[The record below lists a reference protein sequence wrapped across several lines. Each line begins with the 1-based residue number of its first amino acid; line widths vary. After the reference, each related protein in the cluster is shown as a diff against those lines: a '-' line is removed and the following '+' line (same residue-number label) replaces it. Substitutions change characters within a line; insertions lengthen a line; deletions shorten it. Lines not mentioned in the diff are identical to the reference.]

1 MCFGSNA
8 VLMER
13 MRSRFSGAVAPRKYG
28 RFATPMPVLAG
39 GEPSQGVRVV
49 VNSGHVLVEVVL
61 PLSVGALSANHAQVY
76 VSVAC
81 VPECDHLHAGLLLGL
96 VDELDEVSGAV
107 YRHYEVNRLL
117 LADRLHS
124 LDETAAHLPDVRRG
138 LRVARG

>member
-1 MCFGSNA
+1 M
-8 VLMER
+8 
-13 MRSRFSGAVAPRKYG
+13 
-28 RFATPMPVLAG
+28 
-39 GEPSQGVRVV
+39 
-49 VNSGHVLVEVVL
+49 EVVL

-76 VSVAC
+76 VSIAC

-124 LDETAAHLPDVRRG
+124 LDEAAAHLPDVRRG
-138 LRVARG
+138 LRVVEGDVIQRARLQRYFADSRGAVGH